1 MFYLKKERGL
11 KNYMK
16 ELFKLKK
23 LYFIAL
29 ILTGIIFII
38 LVNFNHAY
46 KSEGEILVI
55 FKSERATQNSDQI
68 LENLKIITQTLP
80 FYKKVISDEPDTQNE
95 LVQELPD
102 YKQKQYW
109 NKAVQV
115 ERIGNSSVL
124 KVSAISSDSYTAQIL
139 DSQTIKT
146 LISIVGT
153 YYNIEKDID
162 IRIINPPIARDAFI
176 GSYVYLIFE
185 SVLIG
190 FILTILIISFLTL
203 IFEIKPKKR
212 IKNNTLWS
220 YKQKEIPLSGNKK
233 ANLLKKKSDE
243 LIPMKRA
250 VAPENL
256 PIFDDS
262 SDEKLNLEEQKP
274 ITHEATPEEIKERLN
289 KLLNGEI

>member
-1 MFYLKKERGL
+1 
-11 KNYMK
+11 MK

-23 LYFIAL
+23 LYLITL
-29 ILTGIIFII
+29 ILAGIIFII

-55 FKSERATQNSDQI
+55 FKSEKATQNSNQI
-68 LENLKIITQTLP
+68 LENLKIITQSLP
-80 FYKKVISDEPDTQNE
+80 FYKKVLSNEPDTQSE

-109 NKAVQV
+109 NKTVQV
-115 ERIGNSSVL
+115 ELIGNSSVL
-124 KVSAISSDSYTAQIL
+124 KVSAISNDSYTAQIL

-162 IRIINPPIARDAFI
+162 IRIINPPITKNTFI
-176 GSYVYLIFE
+176 GSCGYLIFE
-185 SVLIG
+185 SIIIG
-190 FILTILIISFLTL
+190 FILTLLIINFLTL
-203 IFEIKPKKR
+203 IFKIKPKKR
-212 IKNNTLWS
+212 IKNNTGWS
-220 YKQKEIPLSGNKK
+220 YKQKEIPLSGNERV
-233 ANLLKKKSDE
+233 NLLKKKSDE
-243 LIPMKRA
+243 LIPIKKA
-250 VAPENL
+250 AAPENL

-262 SDEKLNLEEQKP
+262 SDKGLKLEEQNP
-274 ITHEATPEEIKERLN
+274 LTHEATPEEIKDRLN